1 MRKHLFALAAAGLA
15 LTMTACGGNA
25 GPAET
30 TPGTITTE
38 PSASTESSAPVEDA
52 GTLTIWMDENR
63 IDSFTSL
70 GEKFKAATG
79 ITLDIVEKPTADVKT
94 DFIAQAPTG
103 EGPDLIVGANDW
115 TGDLVKNGVVSPVE
129 LGAKVDGFSEPSV
142 LGFTM
147 DGSLYGVPYAVEN
160 LALVRNNA
168 LAKDTP
174 ATFDEVVE
182 QGKASGAEFPVLIQ
196 QGAEGDA
203 YHLYP
208 LQTSFGAPVF
218 TSDDNGEYSGELGMG
233 GEPGTKFAAYLK
245 KLAGDKVLSPSIGG
259 DQAKQAFLDGKS
271 PYIITGPW
279 NITDFEAAKIDFSVL
294 PVPSAGGEPA
304 RPFLGV
310 QGVYLSS
317 KSENA
322 LLANQFLDY
331 MTTPEAQTTMYEL
344 ARRTPALTE
353 SADAV
358 DDEILAG
365 FGEAGKDGDPLP
377 SIPEMGAVWNFWGAT
392 EISIIDGSA
401 ADPAGA
407 WDTMITNIE
416 GAF

>member
-15 LTMTACGGNA
+15 LTMTACGGDA
-25 GPAET
+25 GPADT
-30 TPGTITTE
+30 TPGTTAET
-38 PSASTESSAPVEDA
+38 SASTETSAPMADA
-52 GTLTIWMDENR
+52 GTLTLWTDENR
-63 IDSFTSL
+63 VDSFTEL
-70 GEKFKAATG
+70 GEKFKTSTG
-79 ITLDIVEKPTADVKT
+79 ITLDVVEKPTADVKT

-103 EGPDLIVGANDW
+103 EGPDLIVGAHDW
-115 TGDLVKNGVVSPVE
+115 VGDLVKNGVIAPVE
-129 LGAKVDGFSEPSV
+129 LGDKTSGFSENSIQ
-142 LGFTM
+142 GFMM

-160 LALVRNNA
+160 IALVRNNA
-168 LAKDTP
+168 LAADTP
-174 ATFDEVVE
+174 ATFDELVQ
-182 QGKASGAEFPVLIQ
+182 QGKDSGAEFPVLIQ

-218 TSDDNGEYSGELGMG
+218 TTNDNGEYTGELGMG
-233 GEPGTKFAAYLK
+233 GENGTKFAQYLK
-245 KLAGDKVLSPSIGG
+245 KLADENVLSASIGG

-271 PYIITGPW
+271 PYMITGPW
-279 NITDFEAAKIDFSVL
+279 NIGDFEDANIDFSVL
-294 PVPSAGGEPA
+294 PVPSAGGQPSQ
-304 RPFLGV
+304 PFLGI

-344 ARRTPALTE
+344 SGRTPALTE

-365 FGEAGKDGDPLP
+365 FGEAGKDGQPMP
-377 SIPEMGAVWNFWGAT
+377 SIPEMGAVWTFWGAT

-401 ADPAGA
+401 ADPAAA
-407 WDTMITNIE
+407 WNTMITNIE